1 MGAPPEPELH
11 ASGLRISPWL
21 DDEPLLEAVRADGV
35 ARWTLR
41 PHESTAIVLGRG
53 SKPEVE
59 LHLDAVLADGL
70 PVFRRRGGGCA
81 VLLDPGNLIVSVA
94 LPMPGI
100 GGSKA
105 AFARLSAWL
114 IEALAAAGAPGVE
127 QRGISD
133 LVLGDRKVGGSAIYR
148 EQGLLY
154 YSSTLLIEPDIAGI
168 ERWLNHPPR
177 EPEYRSGRRHE
188 EFLGALRG
196 GLVRGPL
203 CEALS
208 ASFQAG
214 MGLGSRDDAVP
225 NWPGSKSNRAT

>member
-1 MGAPPEPELH
+1 
-11 ASGLRISPWL
+11 
-21 DDEPLLEAVRADGV
+21 
-35 ARWTLR
+35 
-41 PHESTAIVLGRG
+41 
-53 SKPEVE
+53 
-59 LHLDAVLADGL
+59 
-70 PVFRRRGGGCA
+70 VFRRRGGGCA

-154 YSSTLLIEPDIAGI
+154 YSSTLLVDPDIAGM
-168 ERWLNHPPR
+168 ERWLAHPPR
-177 EPEYRSGRRHE
+177 EPEYRRGRSHGSFLHALPEVCSRSKLSSGLDATAEFGGGTTRRC
-188 EFLGALRG
+188 A
-196 GLVRGPL
+196 
-203 CEALS
+203 
-208 ASFQAG
+208 
-214 MGLGSRDDAVP
+214 
-225 NWPGSKSNRAT
+225 

>member
-1 MGAPPEPELH
+1 VGAPPEAEVH
-11 ASGLRISPWL
+11 SSGLRIEPWL
-21 DDEPLLEAVRADGV
+21 DDEPLLAAVRKDGQ

-41 PHESTAIVLGRG
+41 PYESTCIVLGRG
-53 SKPEVE
+53 SRVERE
-59 LHLDAVLADGL
+59 LHLDAVLADGV
-70 PVFRRRGGGCA
+70 PVYRRRGGGCA

-154 YSSTLLIEPDIAGI
+154 YSSTLLVDPDMAGM
-168 ERWLNHPPR
+168 ERWLKHPPR
-177 EPEYRSGRRHE
+177 EPDYRQGRNHRRFLQALPEECSRSG
-188 EFLGALRG
+188 LASKLNCIADACNGAVWQCR
-196 GLVRGPL
+196 
-203 CEALS
+203 
-208 ASFQAG
+208 
-214 MGLGSRDDAVP
+214 
-225 NWPGSKSNRAT
+225 

>member
-1 MGAPPEPELH
+1 MGAPPEAETHP
-11 ASGLRISPWL
+11 SGLRIEPWL
-21 DDEPLLEAVRADGV
+21 DDEPLIEAVRADGQ

-41 PHESTAIVLGRG
+41 PYTTTAIVLGRG

-59 LHLDAVLADGL
+59 LFLDAVLADGV

-127 QRGISD
+127 QRGVSD

-154 YSSTLLIEPDIAGI
+154 YSSTLLVDPDIAGM
-168 ERWLNHPPR
+168 ERWLRHPPR
-177 EPEYRSGRRHE
+177 EPEYRQGRSHAR
-188 EFLGALRG
+188 FVNALPKGCSRG
-196 GLVRGPL
+196 ELAAGL
-203 CEALS
+203 
-208 ASFQAG
+208 
-214 MGLGSRDDAVP
+214 DAIGGQGTSP
-225 NWPGSKSNRAT
+225 IWPCV

>member
-1 MGAPPEPELH
+1 MGAPPEAEVH
-11 ASGLRISPWL
+11 ASGLRIEPWL
-21 DDEPLLEAVRADGV
+21 DDEPLIEAVRADGQ

-41 PHESTAIVLGRG
+41 QQGTTCIVLGRG

-59 LHLDAVLADGL
+59 LYLDAVLADGV

-154 YSSTLLIEPDIAGI
+154 YSSTLLLEPDIAGM
-168 ERWLNHPPR
+168 ERWLRHPPR
-177 EPEYRSGRRHE
+177 EPEYRNCRRHL
-188 EFLGALRG
+188 EFAGAL
-196 GLVRGPL
+196 
-203 CEALS
+203 
-208 ASFQAG
+208 G
-214 MGLGSRDDAVP
+214 MGLDHLALREGASSRSPVEETRD
-225 NWPGSKSNRAT
+225 N

>member
-1 MGAPPEPELH
+1 MGAPPEAEIH
-11 ASGLRISPWL
+11 SSGLSISPWI
-21 DDEPLLEAVRADGV
+21 DDEPLIEAVRADGQ

-41 PHESTAIVLGRG
+41 PYESTAIVLGRG

-59 LHLDAVLADGL
+59 LHLDAVLADGV

-81 VLLDPGNLIVSVA
+81 VLLDPGNLIVSVVQP
-94 LPMPGI
+94 LPGI

-133 LVLGDRKVGGSAIYR
+133 LVLGNRKVGGSAIYR

-154 YSSTLLIEPDIAGI
+154 YSSTLLIDPNIAGM
-168 ERWLNHPPR
+168 ERWLAHPPR
-177 EPEYRSGRRHE
+177 EPEYRAARRHG
-188 EFLGALRG
+188 EFLGALPNAFDHDTLRDI
-196 GLVRGPL
+196 
-203 CEALS
+203 LS
-208 ASFQAG
+208 AGAWTNPHREPTG
-214 MGLGSRDDAVP
+214 MSSGR
-225 NWPGSKSNRAT
+225 KS

>member
-1 MGAPPEPELH
+1 VGAPPEVEVH
-11 ASGLRISPWL
+11 ASGLRIEPWL
-21 DDEPLLEAVRADGV
+21 DDEPLIEAVRADGQ

-41 PHESTAIVLGRG
+41 TQPTTCIVLGRG

-59 LHLDAVLADGL
+59 LFLDAVLADGV

-94 LPMPGI
+94 LPLPGI

-127 QRGISD
+127 QRGVSD
-133 LVLGDRKVGGSAIYR
+133 LVLEGRKVGGSAIYR

-154 YSSTLLIEPDIAGI
+154 YSSTLLVDPDIAGMG
-168 ERWLNHPPR
+168 RWLKHPPR
-177 EPEYRSGRRHE
+177 EPEYRQGRHHRRFVRTLPEGCNRSG
-188 EFLGALRG
+188 LASTLDCTIAYRG
-196 GLVRGPL
+196 GPMFA
-203 CEALS
+203 CE
-208 ASFQAG
+208 
-214 MGLGSRDDAVP
+214 
-225 NWPGSKSNRAT
+225 

>member
-1 MGAPPEPELH
+1 MGAPPEPEVH
-11 ASGLRISPWL
+11 ASGLRIEPWL
-21 DDEPLLEAVRADGV
+21 QDEPLLDAVRADGV
-35 ARWTLR
+35 ARWTLS
-41 PHESTAIVLGRG
+41 PCTSTAIVLGRG
-53 SKPEVE
+53 SKAEVE
-59 LHLDAVLADGL
+59 LHLDAVLADGV

-105 AFARLSAWL
+105 TFARLSAWL

-127 QRGISD
+127 QRGVSD

-154 YSSTLLIEPDIAGI
+154 YSSTLLVDPDIAGMG
-168 ERWLNHPPR
+168 RWLAHPPR

-188 EFLGALRG
+188 EFVGVLRG
-196 GLVRGPL
+196 GLDRGPL

-208 ASFQAG
+208 ASFKAG
-214 MGLGSRDDAVP
+214 VGLGCQDSALPDRLGMP
-225 NWPGSKSNRAT
+225 RS